1 MQRVRRS
8 GRPFFRSRGRGFLA
22 RSGETGALR
31 VERRFTPG
39 GFNKCPR
46 IERPYLGGPKAR
58 PQPRTRLRGRGG
70 DKRGQELPRLAG
82 RPPKSK
88 WPRDF
93 CAAKR
98 LGASCGRPG
107 SAFGGWFWAKRKGAW
122 ASRSPKR
129 TILGQNR
136 PFKARFKRRAQPEA
150 RIGGGVGLAA
160 ICRVPHSRA
169 PRPEARRRRAQER
182 GRVPRRTPPTFAER
196 VPATKCAGKRV
207 HPQPSRGSRPR
218 SVSG

>member
-1 MQRVRRS
+1 MSEDGETIPWRAE
-8 GRPFFRSRGRGFLA
+8 GPTPAPNALA
-22 RSGETGALR
+22 RSGR
-31 VERRFTPG
+31 
-39 GFNKCPR
+39 CQ
-46 IERPYLGGPKAR
+46 AR
-58 PQPRTRLRGRGG
+58 SGVRDWQ
-70 DKRGQELPRLAG
+70 AG
-82 RPPKSK
+82 RPKSK